1 MIDAGTHKPVAAPP
15 SSDKRWKLV
24 DTAMRRNGFG
34 PSALI
39 ESLHAAQECFG
50 YLDEQ
55 SLRYV
60 ALSLGVPLSKA
71 YGVATFYHYFTL
83 KPPGRHTC
91 VVCLGTACYIKGAGE
106 CLAAI
111 RDQYGVAPGQTTADG
126 QLSLLTARCV
136 GSCMMA
142 PVLVIDGAMVG
153 KLAPPQ
159 AVEQVR
165 KWIGHDR

>member
-1 MIDAGTHKPVAAPP
+1 MIDSVARRAAPTPP
-15 SSDKRWKLV
+15 SQDKRWKLV
-24 DTAMRRNGFG
+24 DTAMRRNGYG
-34 PSALI
+34 ASALI

-71 YGVATFYHYFTL
+71 FGVATFYHHFTL

-91 VVCLGTACYIKGAGE
+91 VVCLGTACYIKGAAE
-106 CLAAI
+106 CVAALEH
-111 RDQYGVAPGQTTADG
+111 RYEVSAGHTTPDG

-142 PVLVIDGAMVG
+142 PVLVLDGAMVG

-159 AVEQVR
+159 AVEQVQ
-165 KWIGHDR
+165 KWVGHDR

>member
-1 MIDAGTHKPVAAPP
+1 VIHTEPRKPAPSPP
-15 SSDKRWKLV
+15 SPDKRWKIV
-24 DTAMRRNGFG
+24 DTMMRRNGYG

-60 ALSLGVPLSKA
+60 ALSLGVPLSKVF
-71 YGVATFYHYFTL
+71 GVATFYHYFTL
-83 KPPGRHTC
+83 RPAGQHTC
-91 VVCLGTACYIKGAGE
+91 VVCLGTACYIKRAAE
-106 CLAAI
+106 CLAALEQKY
-111 RDQYGVAPGQTTADG
+111 DVAAGHTTSDG
-126 QLSLLTARCV
+126 RLSLLTARCV

-142 PVLVIDGAMVG
+142 PVLVLDGAMIG
-153 KLAPPQ
+153 KLAPEQ

-165 KWIGHDR
+165 KWVAS